1 MKKFIAEFKEFALKG
16 NMIDLAIGIII
27 GSAFNAVVSS
37 IVNDVL
43 MPVFGIILGG
53 RDFSGLGIA
62 FGDAVIYYGAF
73 IQSLIDFLI
82 KALCLFV
89 VVKTVNGI
97 KAAHFA
103 KDEEKDEEPPK
114 KSDEVVLLEKI
125 SDCLEKMTQTDN

>member
-16 NMIDLAIGIII
+16 NMIDLAIGIIT

-43 MPVFGIILGG
+43 MPIFGIILGG
-53 RDFSGLGIA
+53 RDFSGLEVS
-62 FGDAVIYYGAF
+62 FGDAVIRYGAF

-89 VVKTVNGI
+89 VVKTVNKI
-97 KAAHFA
+97 KTAHFI
-103 KDEEKDEEPPK
+103 KEEKKEEEPPK
-114 KSDEVVLLEKI
+114 KSDEVILLEQI
-125 SDCLEKMTQTDN
+125 SDCLVKMAKTEE